1 MTPPLAPGDVLA
13 SVRREIERNAVRA
26 RNGIK
31 HVTGTEWAPPAPT
44 PSETV
49 WREGKA
55 QLRRY
60 RGGDARLGTPVLA
73 FLGLVSRAYVFDLVA
88 GTASSGA

>member
-60 RGGDARLGTPVLA
+60 RRGDASLGTPVLA
-73 FLGLVSRAYVFDLVA
+73 FLGSSAARTCSTSWPA
-88 GTASSGA
+88 TASSGA